1 LFLAPMRI
9 PLLYVKDNVRD
20 WILVELQGSF
30 HLNEDST
37 AQNLQRIEEK
47 VYLGGINIGEMSVN
61 WEEETAKLKV
71 GNSLLQGKVIP
82 LKKPV
87 GVLKKQP
94 DGNSENGVCIQ
105 WLGVARKRI
114 LFNTRPQ
121 LLVK

>member
-1 LFLAPMRI
+1 MRI

-61 WEEETAKLKV
+61 WEEVSFLLDAHPPTHLWYISKCNHRLGNRQTESRKL
-71 GNSLLQGKVIP
+71 
-82 LKKPV
+82 
-87 GVLKKQP
+87 
-94 DGNSENGVCIQ
+94 
-105 WLGVARKRI
+105 
-114 LFNTRPQ
+114 FTTR
-121 LLVK
+121 